1 MRRGTTLVELL
12 VSVGIMAA
20 CLAFV
25 VAAVPWM
32 MGVLDRART
41 GEVLDGLD
49 LLTESVHEE
58 YHGKGIEA
66 GHVVDARAN
75 SDGERL
81 VAMAERYEAGR
92 KVIAAMPYTADPDS
106 DGLIEPVDVW
116 GNPLRYR
123 DGWQS
128 AGSDGEWDTSDDLG
142 A

>member
-1 MRRGTTLVELL
+1 MRRGATLVELL
-12 VSVGIMAA
+12 VSVGIMAG

-25 VAAVPWM
+25 VAGIPWM
-32 MGVLDRART
+32 MGTLDRART
-41 GEVLDGLD
+41 GKVLEELD
-49 LLTESVHEE
+49 TLTANVVAE
-58 YHGKGIEA
+58 YDGKGIEA
-66 GHVVDARAN
+66 GHIVDARAD

-81 VAMAERYEAGR
+81 VAMANGYKIGR
-92 KVIAAMPYTADPDS
+92 KVVAIMPYTGDFDG

-128 AGSDGEWDTSDDLG
+128 AGKDGEWDTSDDLG